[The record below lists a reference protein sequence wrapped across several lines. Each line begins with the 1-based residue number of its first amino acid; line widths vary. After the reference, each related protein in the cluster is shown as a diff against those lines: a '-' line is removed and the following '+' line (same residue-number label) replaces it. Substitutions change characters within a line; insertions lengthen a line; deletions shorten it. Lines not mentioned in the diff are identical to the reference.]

1 MRLMASELGRFPE
14 NSEQEV
20 LDPSIPLRAGGEV
33 GKWERFERLEGFEK
47 WEK

>member
-1 MRLMASELGRFPE
+1 LHIYNVAL
-14 NSEQEV
+14 QAY
-20 LDPSIPLRAGGEV
+20 IRAGGEA